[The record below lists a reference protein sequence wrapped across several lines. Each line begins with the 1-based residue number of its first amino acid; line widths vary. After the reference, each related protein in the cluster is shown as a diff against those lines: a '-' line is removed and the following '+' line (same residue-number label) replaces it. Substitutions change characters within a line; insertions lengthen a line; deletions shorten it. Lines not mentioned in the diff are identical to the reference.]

1 MTALRKFARV
11 KNGMIQ
17 IQIPDNF
24 GSEEVEVI
32 IMPKSNPMLEIDPYF
47 KERKQHIAKT
57 IEDIE
62 KGKMKIYSNEEFEK
76 EMDNFEQKL
85 IAKYGN

>member
-47 KERKQHIAKT
+47 EERKQHIAKT

-62 KGKMKIYSNEEFEK
+62 NAKIKIYSNEEFEK